1 MVRKLS
7 ELRSL
12 AASGTMYLPKKDVLM
27 SLYGTGREAMRIWHP
42 CTQMKDH
49 ELYPPVF
56 MDRGQ
61 GVYLVDREGNTYID
75 AISSWWVNLFGHAN
89 PRIVQA
95 VTEQLSRLEHVIF
108 AGVTHAPAEE
118 LAQRL
123 LAVALPGLTR
133 VFFADNGSCAVEAAL
148 KMSHASFRNLG
159 QPEKCRFLY
168 LANGYH
174 GETAG
179 ALGVCGDGLYAAP
192 FAPLFVPQIEVA
204 GPDCLACP
212 HGKTRDACDT
222 ECFAA
227 MEAAIAAHKDE
238 LAGVIVEPLVQCAG
252 GMRMYPPA
260 YLAKLRRATQA
271 AGIHFIA
278 DEIAVGFGR
287 TGTLFACEQAGVSPD
302 FLCLSKGITG
312 GTLPLSC
319 VLTTDAVF
327 DAFYHDYADD
337 KAFLHSHSYTGN
349 PLACAAACATLRI
362 FEEDDVIVAN
372 RAKIAHLQRAVRER
386 FAGYRHVMEIRHTGW
401 ITAVELYAD
410 PERGQPFDWRARTG
424 FHIYREAVKR
434 GAWLRNL
441 GDIVY
446 FMPPY
451 VITLEEIDRLAD
463 IALDAVKAVLK

>member
-1 MVRKLS
+1 M
-7 ELRSL
+7 
-12 AASGTMYLPKKDVLM
+12 
-27 SLYGTGREAMRIWHP
+27 
-42 CTQMKDH
+42 
-49 ELYPPVF
+49 YPPVF

-61 GVYLVDREGNTYID
+61 GIYFVDREGKRYID

-89 PRIVQA
+89 PRIIQA
-95 VTEQLSRLEHVIF
+95 VTEQLHRLEHVIF
-108 AGVTHAPAEE
+108 AGITHAPAEE
-118 LAQRL
+118 LAERL
-123 LAVALPGLTR
+123 LAMALPGLTR

-159 QPEKCRFLY
+159 RPEKCRFLY
-168 LANGYH
+168 LKNGYH

-212 HGKTRDACDT
+212 YGKARDACDT

-227 MEAAIAAHKDE
+227 MEAAIAAHKDA

-260 YLAKLRRATQA
+260 YLAKLRRATA
-271 AGIHFIA
+271 EAGIHFIA

-327 DAFYHDYADD
+327 DAFYHDCLDD

-362 FEEDDVIVAN
+362 FEEDDVINAN
-372 RAKIAHLQRAVRER
+372 RVRIEHLQRAVRER
-386 FAGYRHVMEIRHTGW
+386 FAGYRHVLEIRNAGW
-401 ITAVELYAD
+401 ITAVELCAD
-410 PERGQPFDWRARTG
+410 PERKLPFDERARTG
-424 FHIYREAVKR
+424 FHIYREAVRR

-441 GDIVY
+441 GDIIY

-451 VITLEEIDRLAD
+451 VITFEEIDKLAD
-463 IALDAVKAVLK
+463 IAFDAVKAVLK

>member
-1 MVRKLS
+1 
-7 ELRSL
+7 
-12 AASGTMYLPKKDVLM
+12 
-27 SLYGTGREAMRIWHP
+27 MRIWHP

>member
-1 MVRKLS
+1 
-7 ELRSL
+7 
-12 AASGTMYLPKKDVLM
+12 M

>member
-1 MVRKLS
+1 MANGS
-7 ELRSL
+7 
-12 AASGTMYLPKKDVLM
+12 
-27 SLYGTGREAMRIWHP
+27 GRESMRIWHP

-49 ELYPPVF
+49 ESYPPVF

-61 GVYLVDREGNTYID
+61 GIYLFDREGNAYID

-89 PRIVQA
+89 PRIVAA

-118 LAQRL
+118 LADRL
-123 LAVALPGLTR
+123 LKIAMPGLTR

-159 QPEKCRFLY
+159 HPEKCRFLF

-179 ALGVCGDGLYAAP
+179 ALGVCGDRLYAAP
-192 FAPLFVPQIEVA
+192 FKPLFIEQIEVP
-204 GPDCLACP
+204 GPDCLFCP
-212 HGKTRDACDT
+212 YGKTRETCDT
-222 ECFAA
+222 ECFAP
-227 MEAAIAAHKDE
+227 MEAAIWTHKDE

-252 GMRMYPPA
+252 NMRMYPPA
-260 YLAKLRRATQA
+260 YLAKLRRATTA

-287 TGTLFACEQAGVSPD
+287 TGTMFACEQAGAAPD
-302 FLCLSKGITG
+302 FMCLSKGITG

-327 DAFYHDYADD
+327 DAFYHDYVDD

-362 FEEDDVIVAN
+362 FEEDDVINAN
-372 RAKIAHLQRAVRER
+372 KAKIAYLQQAVRER
-386 FAGYRHVMEIRHTGW
+386 FAGCRHVMDIRSTGW

-410 PERGQPFDWRARTG
+410 PGRKEPFDWRKRTG
-424 FHIYREAVKR
+424 FRIYREAIKR

-451 VITLEEIDRLAD
+451 VITETEIDKLAD